1 MIKLS
6 SFLKGISSAALL
18 GLGISSAH
26 AADFDPP
33 PGAGPEIARIK
44 TFRGPYQQGIV
55 TIHKAN
61 GVVGAGGIEYVDR
74 AWGKV
79 VLYEQRE
86 VTQRGVVV
94 LPDRA
99 PTVNVTVEAQPA
111 AQHQL
116 TPVSDREPTVIYYIN
131 HLHINH

>member
-1 MIKLS
+1 M
-6 SFLKGISSAALL
+6 FTLKRLVRGFCAAALL
-18 GLGISSAH
+18 GGSF
-26 AADFDPP
+26 AARGEDLKPP
-33 PGAGPEIARIK
+33 PGAGPVVATIQTIHGARKGLI
-44 TFRGPYQQGIV
+44 

-61 GVVGAGGIEYVDR
+61 GVVGAGGVEYQDP

-86 VTQRGVVV
+86 VAQRGVVV

-116 TPVSDREPTVIYYIN
+116 TPVGGRAPTVIYYIN
-131 HLHINH
+131 HLHVNP